1 MRKTL
6 VITGGSRGIGR
17 AAAVMGAAQ
26 GYNAVVNYIGNEAA
40 ALETVAAVEAA
51 GGEAIAVQGDVAV
64 EADVIGLFDA
74 AQARFGGID
83 AVVVNAGI
91 VGEKS
96 TLADMPLERL
106 TRMLDIN
113 TLGALLTAREA
124 ARRMPPSRG
133 GKGGAMVIVSSV
145 AAKLGSPG
153 EYVDYATSK
162 GALDTLTV
170 GLAKELALESVRV
183 NGVRPGIIETDIHAS
198 GGQPDRAARIGP
210 QTPMGRA
217 GTAEEVA
224 AAILWLL
231 SDAASYTNGALIDVS
246 GAR

>member
-6 VITGGSRGIGR
+6 LITGGSRGIGR
-17 AAAVMGAAQ
+17 AAAVMGATQ
-26 GYNAVVNYIGNEAA
+26 GYNVVINYVGNESAA
-40 ALETVAAVEAA
+40 SEAVTAVEAA

-64 EADVIGLFDA
+64 EADVIALFDA
-74 AQARFGGID
+74 AQTKFGGID

-91 VGEKS
+91 VGEKA

-106 TRMLDIN
+106 TRILNIN

-124 ARRMPPSRG
+124 ARRLPPSRG
-133 GKGGAMVIVSSV
+133 GKGGAVVIVSS
-145 AAKLGSPG
+145 AAARLGSPG
-153 EYVDYATSK
+153 EYVDYASSK
-162 GALDTLTV
+162 GALDTLTI

-198 GGQPDRAARIGP
+198 GGQPDRIARLGP
-210 QTPMGRA
+210 QMPMRRA
-217 GTAEEVA
+217 GTPDEVA
-224 AAILWLL
+224 AAILFLL
-231 SDAASYTNGALIDVS
+231 SDAASYANGAIMDVS